1 MFLGAAG
8 VATASYPG
16 GYYNAMDGK
25 KQADL
30 KSAAKGCVSQH
41 TRLVYTQLPV
51 YWQYTEGKPDT
62 VEGYKRGG
70 EMYADEV

>member
-25 KQADL
+25 KQAGL
-30 KSAAKGCVSQH
+30 NSAAKGCLSQL

-51 YWQYTEGKPDT
+51 YWQYTDVYPDL
-62 VEGYKRGG
+62 VDGYKRWW
-70 EMYADEV
+70 EM